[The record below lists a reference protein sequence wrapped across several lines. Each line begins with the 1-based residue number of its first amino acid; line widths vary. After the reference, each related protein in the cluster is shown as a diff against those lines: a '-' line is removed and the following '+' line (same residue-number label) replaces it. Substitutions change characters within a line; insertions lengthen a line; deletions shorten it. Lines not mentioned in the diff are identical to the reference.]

1 MKLNPSAVPLKR
13 WLEWG
18 LAGLQK
24 PLGDKIR
31 LETIRLLKDLNELV
45 PEERSLVK
53 PLAMA
58 LEEEGK
64 FPEAS
69 LLYRKILRPK

>member
-1 MKLNPSAVPLKR
+1 M
-13 WLEWG
+13 
-18 LAGLQK
+18 AGLQK

-31 LETIRLLKDLNELV
+31 LETIRLLKYLNELV
-45 PEERSLVK
+45 PEERSLMK

-64 FPEAS
+64 FREAS

>member
-1 MKLNPSAVPLKR
+1 MGIGR
-13 WLEWG
+13 IT
-18 LAGLQK
+18 K